1 MKRISFD
8 LHPNP
13 FTGELMY
20 SPRAFRI
27 QDAVGIVGMIVYL

>member
-20 SPRAFRI
+20 NPQKLSGFRTP
-27 QDAVGIVGMIVYL
+27 